1 MMYFMNN
8 EEELRGKIVAYTQ
21 MAGFADAI
29 TIVTADKGILVVEQE
44 VEEVFEKKTT
54 VYHDQRA
61 EAYFFQNKYVMEE
74 LVKRNII
81 TKEDIA
87 KYKQENL

>member
-1 MMYFMNN
+1 MMYFMDN
-8 EEELRGKIVAYTQ
+8 EEQLIGKVVAYTQ
-21 MAGFADAI
+21 MAEFADAI

-44 VEEVFEKKTT
+44 GDRDFDKKTS

-61 EAYFFQNKYVMEE
+61 ETYFFQNKYVMEQ
-74 LVKRNII
+74 LDKKNII